1 MVVSPHF
8 DGNRAWGEASRLWL
22 ATRDQDWRIEPVPCG
37 LREWQEDDSRVIV
50 EIARREGTV
59 LDRAA
64 LAAA

>member
-1 MVVSPHF
+1 LYEPVDFHTI
-8 DGNRAWGEASRLWL
+8 AGEAARIMSDSYRL
-22 ATRDQDWRIEPVPCG
+22 PCG

-59 LDRAA
+59 LDRDA